1 MKTFFKGT
9 LITIVSIAFML
20 FVIIAIW
27 QVGIYF
33 DRKASIPQ
41 KLEKLKERIVSRK
54 FDSDRILKYRYE
66 QEIARGKTPD
76 EAKAYV
82 ASLEPQIQREKEK
95 FLRYCDA
102 NHPLNYC
109 KIEIDPAY
117 PWSQD
122 KSKISITY
130 YYDNETFQFFNSGDE
145 VLYEKEHNG
154 IKDHFYRYWFYGF
167 RWEWNY
173 AWGNYNKDGFREV
186 DYRHPISR
194 EKVKQIGKY
203 EYVLK
208 EKCYG
213 ND

>member
-41 KLEKLKERIVSRK
+41 KLEKLKQKILVGH
-54 FDSDRILKYRYE
+54 FDDYKIAMHNN
-66 QEIARGKTPD
+66 QIARGKTPE

-82 ASLEPQIQREKEK
+82 ASLEPQTQREKEK

-102 NHPLNYC
+102 NHPLKYC

-167 RWEWNY
+167 RIEWNY
-173 AWGNYNKDGFREV
+173 AWGNYNQDGFREV

-203 EYVLK
+203 EYILK